1 MSNRIYYSEE
11 AEQSARRQRMMDIV
25 MFISL
30 GIGLGSMIT
39 LLLAPNDGERTR
51 RFIAQTLGEGYQA
64 ARRPFEPDPPK
75 MRERV
80 SDMVNRVTR

>member
-1 MSNRIYYSEE
+1 
-11 AEQSARRQRMMDIV
+11 MMDIV

-30 GIGLGSMIT
+30 GIGLGSMIA

-51 RFIAQTLGEGYQA
+51 RFIAQTLGDGYQA
-64 ARRPFEPDPPK
+64 ARRPFEPDPPNL
-75 MRERV
+75 RERV